1 MLMFE
6 QAGWDVEL
14 KKVMEWNFSAK
25 KKKKK
30 NLSSSLPLV
39 VEQKA
44 LGIQSP

>member
-14 KKVMEWNFSAK
+14 KKLMEWNFSAK

-30 NLSSSLPLV
+30 IWAVAYL
-39 VEQKA
+39 
-44 LGIQSP
+44 